1 MEPVI
6 DFLAEEELKAAE
18 QRVMQIFDVKQA
30 RQCHPVISKDAR
42 QARKKSK
49 HVRVAELVK
58 NLVKEEPAPV
68 VDLLAVFG
76 E

>member
-1 MEPVI
+1 M
-6 DFLAEEELKAAE
+6 
-18 QRVMQIFDVKQA
+18 